1 MTKIYNQINHDKEL
15 RDYYNEIRKQFT
27 DDAYDF
33 MMENI
38 IPNYNGN
45 ELVTDEEYVNK
56 HIIALGY
63 FIMFTDMEL
72 SLKLISRS
80 SGISTYNIF
89 IYITKSILIKFT
101 VAYQEK
107 S

>member
-38 IPNYNGN
+38 IPKYNGN
-45 ELVTDEEYVNK
+45 ELVTDEVYQTNHGLVVVNK
-56 HIIALGY
+56 TGA
-63 FIMFTDMEL
+63 EL
-72 SLKLISRS
+72 PSTG
-80 SGISTYNIF
+80 GIGTMLF
-89 IYITKSILIKFT
+89 ILIGSVMVIGFGILLVTKLRM
-101 VAYQEK
+101 AKIED
-107 S
+107 